1 MKLSRSLTA
10 FFQDS
15 YQMSASQGLL
25 SWSKDQFAFF
35 DFSVFHKKPSL
46 LYKRYRPNS
55 SGGRYLDFFFCS
67 NQSLSLKQFVKLR
80 ETSACAIKICSC
92 SLNCDLRSSAIPVF
106 AKCVVGNHGC
116 WSPEWRFTWLS
127 FHPKKIRLRMKAK
140 ANGPE
145 GPFCAP
151 DLASQE
157 WLPLPLPLFTAT
169 LQPLAD
175 SSEISPTTNNYLE
188 DGYNKNISFQIS

>member
-1 MKLSRSLTA
+1 MLKPGMTIHLIEFSSKK
-10 FFQDS
+10 DS
-15 YQMSASQGLL
+15 T
-25 SWSKDQFAFF
+25 KD
-35 DFSVFHKKPSL
+35 
-46 LYKRYRPNS
+46 
-55 SGGRYLDFFFCS
+55 
-67 NQSLSLKQFVKLR
+67 
-80 ETSACAIKICSC
+80 E
-92 SLNCDLRSSAIPVF
+92 
-106 AKCVVGNHGC
+106 
-116 WSPEWRFTWLS
+116 
-127 FHPKKIRLRMKAK
+127 AK

-157 WLPLPLPLFTAT
+157 WLPPPSLFTTT

>member
-1 MKLSRSLTA
+1 
-10 FFQDS
+10 
-15 YQMSASQGLL
+15 
-25 SWSKDQFAFF
+25 
-35 DFSVFHKKPSL
+35 
-46 LYKRYRPNS
+46 
-55 SGGRYLDFFFCS
+55 
-67 NQSLSLKQFVKLR
+67 
-80 ETSACAIKICSC
+80 
-92 SLNCDLRSSAIPVF
+92 
-106 AKCVVGNHGC
+106 
-116 WSPEWRFTWLS
+116 
-127 FHPKKIRLRMKAK
+127 MKAK

-188 DGYNKNISFQIS
+188 DG